1 MEPTRA
7 TTHKPNPLQLQPT
20 NNNKIPHNH
29 NHNKTFLI
37 LLNCLL
43 LAVGQVGGPIL
54 SRMYFLHG
62 GTRKW
67 LAAWSVN
74 SGFPILLLPIA
85 ISHYSNNNTRR
96 HNRNN
101 PFVLT
106 TWLFCSSAVV
116 GILFGATNYFYSFGA
131 SYLPVSV
138 NSLVSSSQLAFTAL
152 FAYLIVKQNFTHY
165 SINAVVL
172 MTFGSVI
179 LGAHMDG
186 DIPKGETKAKYI
198 LGFVMTIA
206 AAAFHGFSITALE
219 FAQRKSGV
227 AVTFDVA
234 MHVQF
239 VVSLFATIFC
249 TVPMVV
255 NRDFEALSEEA
266 AEFGLG
272 ETKYY
277 VVVFGAVMALQ
288 VMVIGG
294 LGLLLCSSS
303 LFTGLVTSLL
313 VPVQQ
318 VFAVIFLRE
327 GFNAEKALA
336 LALCLWGFASHLY
349 GGYKASLKKKK
360 KNHDYDVEDH
370 GDGDEQGAKSSG
382 DHA

>member
-1 MEPTRA
+1 MDQMEPSA
-7 TTHKPNPLQLQPT
+7 TTHK
-20 NNNKIPHNH
+20 IPHNHNH

-85 ISHYSNNNTRR
+85 ISHYTNTTTRR
-96 HNRNN
+96 RNN

-186 DIPKGETKAKYI
+186 DIPEGETKTKYV

-255 NRDFEALSEEA
+255 NRDFEALSGEA

-272 ETKYY
+272 ETN
-277 VVVFGAVMALQ
+277 
-288 VMVIGG
+288 
-294 LGLLLCSSS
+294 SSS

-360 KNHDYDVEDH
+360 KNDDVEDY
-370 GDGDEQGAKSSG
+370 GDDEQGAKSSG

>member
-1 MEPTRA
+1 MEPRA
-7 TTHKPNPLQLQPT
+7 TTHKPINPLQLQPT
-20 NNNKIPHNH
+20 TNNKIPHNH

-85 ISHYSNNNTRR
+85 ISHYTTR
-96 HNRNN
+96 RNN

-186 DIPKGETKAKYI
+186 DIPEGETKTKYV

-360 KNHDYDVEDH
+360 NHDVEDY
-370 GDGDEQGAKSSG
+370 GDDDGQGAKSS